1 MNQEMLM
8 MLPGMDPDELAV
20 IQNITRDMT
29 EWEQQQF
36 IAFYRGKRK
45 DQMTMLVL
53 TLIGFLGIAGIQRFI
68 IGDTLL
74 GILYL
79 ITFGFCGIGTIIDI
93 INIKSLTFEHN
104 RKQAMEAANMVQM
117 MRRMNG

>member
-1 MNQEMLM
+1 MNQQMLM

-20 IQNITRDMT
+20 VQSITKDMT

-36 IAFYRGKRK
+36 VAFYRGKRK
-45 DQMTMLVL
+45 DRMTMLVL

-68 IGDTLL
+68 IGDALL
-74 GILYL
+74 GVLFL

-93 INIKSLTFEHN
+93 ISIQSLTFEYN
-104 RKQAMEAANMVQM
+104 RRQAMEAANMVHM
-117 MRRMNG
+117 MRRM

>member
-1 MNQEMLM
+1 MNQQLLM
-8 MLPGMDPDELAV
+8 MLPGMDQDELAV
-20 IQNITRDMT
+20 VQSITRDMT

-36 IAFYRGKRK
+36 VAIYKGKRK
-45 DQMTMLVL
+45 EQMTMLVL
-53 TLIGFLGIAGIQRFI
+53 TLIGFLGIAGIQRLI
-68 IGDTLL
+68 IGDIVL

-104 RKQAMEAANMVQM
+104 RKEAMESANMVHM
-117 MRRMNG
+117 MRNMNK

>member
-1 MNQEMLM
+1 MNQQLLM

-20 IQNITRDMT
+20 IQSITREMT

-36 IAFYRGKRK
+36 VAIYRGKRK

-68 IGDTLL
+68 IGDTVL
-74 GILYL
+74 GVLYL
-79 ITFGFCGIGTIIDI
+79 ITIGFCGIGTIIDI
-93 INIKSLTFEHN
+93 INIKSLTFEYN
-104 RKQAMEAANMVQM
+104 RNQAMEAGGMVHM
-117 MRRMNG
+117 MRRMP

>member
-1 MNQEMLM
+1 MNQDMLM
-8 MLPGMDPDELAV
+8 MLPGIDPEELAV
-20 IQNITRDMT
+20 IQSITRDMT

-36 IAFYRGKRK
+36 VAFYRGKRK

-53 TLIGFLGIAGIQRFI
+53 TLIGFLGIAGIQRFVV
-68 IGDTLL
+68 GDTLL
-74 GILYL
+74 GVLYL

-93 INIKSLTFEHN
+93 INIKSLTFEYN
-104 RKQAMEAANMVQM
+104 RRQAMEAATMVHM

>member
-1 MNQEMLM
+1 MNQQLLM

-20 IQNITRDMT
+20 IQSITRDMT

-36 IAFYRGKRK
+36 VALYRGKRK

-53 TLIGFLGIAGIQRFI
+53 TLIGFLGIAGIQRFVV
-68 IGDTLL
+68 GDTVL

-79 ITFGFCGIGTIIDI
+79 VTFGFCGIGTLIDV
-93 INIKSLTFEHN
+93 INIKSMTFEYN
-104 RKQAMEAANMVQM
+104 RNQAMEAANMVHMLRGVQ
-117 MRRMNG
+117 

>member
-1 MNQEMLM
+1 MNQQLLM
-8 MLPGMDPDELAV
+8 MLPNMDPDELAV
-20 IQNITRDMT
+20 VQNITKDMT

-36 IAFYRGKRK
+36 VALYRGKRK

-79 ITFGFCGIGTIIDI
+79 LTFGFCGIGTIIDI
-93 INIKSLTFEHN
+93 INIGSLTFEHN
-104 RKQAMEAANMVQM
+104 RKQAMEAASMVHM
-117 MRRMNG
+117 MRRM

>member
-1 MNQEMLM
+1 MNQETLM
-8 MLPGMDPDELAV
+8 MLPGLDQDELAV
-20 IQNITRDMT
+20 IQSITRDMT

-36 IAFYRGKRK
+36 VAFYRGKRK

-53 TLIGFLGIAGIQRFI
+53 TLIGFLGIAGIQRFV

-74 GILYL
+74 GVLYL
-79 ITFGFCGIGTIIDI
+79 ITFGFCGLGTIIDI
-93 INIKSLTFEHN
+93 INIKSLTFEFN
-104 RKQAMEAANMVQM
+104 RNQAMEAANMVHM